1 MEDGSVRWEVTEIQ
15 AGNYRGGRGARG
27 DNAGDWEREG

>member
-15 AGNYRGGRGARG
+15 AGNYRGARG